1 MLYSITVI
9 FIGQENYDRLR
20 PLSYSE
26 TVSIRSYIATYGKV
40 KLAALHYSLHLGC
53 IHNMFLT
60 DLSSLI

>member
-26 TVSIRSYIATYGKV
+26 TVSIRSYYGKV
-40 KLAALHYSLHLGC
+40 KLAALHYSLYLGC